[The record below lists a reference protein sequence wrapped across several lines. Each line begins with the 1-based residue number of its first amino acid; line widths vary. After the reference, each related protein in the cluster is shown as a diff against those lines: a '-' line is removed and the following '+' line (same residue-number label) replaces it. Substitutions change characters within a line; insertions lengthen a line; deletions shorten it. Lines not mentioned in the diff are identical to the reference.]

1 MKFQKEFVRPVVIL
15 IVAVT
20 LFLFP
25 AIRVPYIDNKT
36 DSYFTTSIIEA
47 SASYGVCRSVN
58 AITSVIKESHVEAEP
73 GGVGVSLA
81 IGQIAD
87 PIYDLTER
95 ATDVFVTAIA
105 SLTIQE
111 IAYKISV
118 ALAPKIVA
126 SLLVLILVLSWI
138 KHQRAKIASDMM
150 MKLMILVLLA
160 RFCLPISSIINVFLH
175 ERFFAPEIKT
185 AEQAISLKSPELEKL
200 AQIKLPQF
208 DGFFGAIENSA
219 DFVKTKSGEFVSAFG
234 SIYKSSKEIA
244 ENLVTITSLYVAD
257 FIVQVVL
264 LPILVFWGLVRFT
277 NNLFGMNLPY
287 IIRHSELFRRVKVEE
302 SKSTN

>member
-1 MKFQKEFVRPVVIL
+1 MKFSKNFARPVVIL

-25 AIRVPYIDNKT
+25 TIRVPYIDNKT
-36 DSYFTTSIIEA
+36 DSYFTSSIIEA
-47 SASYGVCRSVN
+47 SASYAVCRGVN
-58 AITSVIKESHVEAEP
+58 ATVSVVKESHVEVEP
-73 GGVGVSLA
+73 AGVGVSLA
-81 IGQIAD
+81 IGQIVD

-160 RFCLPISSIINVFLH
+160 RFCLPVSSIINDFLH

-185 AEQAISLKSPELEKL
+185 AEQAITLNSPELEKL
-200 AQIKLPQF
+200 AQIKLPQI
-208 DGFFGAIENSA
+208 DGVIGTIENSA
-219 DFVKTKSGEFVSAFG
+219 DFVKTKSGEFASALG
-234 SIYKSSKEIA
+234 SIYKSSKTIS
-244 ENLVTITSLYVAD
+244 ENLVKIISLYVAD

-264 LPILVFWGLVRFT
+264 LPILVFWGLVKFT
-277 NNLFGMNLPY
+277 NSLFEMNLPY
-287 IIRHSELFRRVKVEE
+287 IIRHSELFRRTKTEE
-302 SKSTN
+302 SKSVN